1 MATKKTDSAKGEL
14 ATKKKNDS
22 YTGVQIHEV
31 PNDLINQI
39 YADKVI
45 DIPDK
50 RLTWYPNQFVYLKAN
65 DTSGTTGAI
74 TSVSADCKQLILVN
88 KNNKA
93 SGIVP
98 KNKEQTMALSALLDD
113 NIKLLTL
120 TGKAGTGKTLLTI
133 AAALQKI
140 DDGKYERIIIT
151 RPMSQVGNYDLG
163 ALPGDVDEKFGPYLE
178 NYISNI
184 QQLGGK
190 HSKSTALDII
200 RMYKMEAMPLQLIR
214 GASWTKTFIIADEV
228 QVLDKH
234 EMLTLGT
241 RVGEG
246 SKLIVMGDLNQRD
259 EDIARTA
266 TGLYHII
273 NSKKIK
279 ESPLTSHI
287 ELIKSERSP
296 LAELFTEAFE
306 DLD

>member
-1 MATKKTDSAKGEL
+1 MATKKKSE
-14 ATKKKNDS
+14 S
-22 YTGVQIHEV
+22 YTGVQVFEV
-31 PNDLINQI
+31 TSDQI
-39 YADKVI
+39 AKIYQEKTL

-50 RLTWYPNQFVYLKAN
+50 RLTWYPNQFVYLKSN
-65 DTSGTTGAI
+65 DTGTVSGAI
-74 TSVSADCKQLILVN
+74 TSVSADGKSLNLVR
-88 KNNKA
+88 KDLKA
-93 SGIVP
+93 SGISP

-133 AAALQKI
+133 AAALQKM
-140 DDGKYERIIIT
+140 DDNKYSRIIIT

-214 GASWTKTFIIADEV
+214 GASWTNTFIIADEV

-279 ESPLTSHI
+279 ESALTSHI